1 MFLVL
6 FSFCSQK
13 VNDHVPL
20 FPETPRWSSWRFSR
34 GDLVVLLISVW
45 IRVAFDFLSDWRPF
59 RVHSVLL
66 PKTELWSHDVD
77 YHKVKLKTISWV
89 SRAII
94 AQFNRLYRNR
104 FDTVFLVI
112 GSWCDGVKNTVKSGG
127 NLELQNKAIRI
138 TQDEKANTCSHFQ
151 VRKPQYIVTAHLNSL
166 DKTRSQTA
174 IYCVHRSIR
183 QNHCQRT
190 TITYVLASIIGQL
203 K

>member
-1 MFLVL
+1 M
-6 FSFCSQK
+6 
-13 VNDHVPL
+13 
-20 FPETPRWSSWRFSR
+20 
-34 GDLVVLLISVW
+34 
-45 IRVAFDFLSDWRPF
+45 
-59 RVHSVLL
+59 
-66 PKTELWSHDVD
+66 KT
-77 YHKVKLKTISWV
+77 
-89 SRAII
+89 
-94 AQFNRLYRNR
+94 
-104 FDTVFLVI
+104 
-112 GSWCDGVKNTVKSGG
+112 GG

-151 VRKPQYIVTAHLNSL
+151 VRKPQYKFKIVTAHLNSL